1 MALSEWEREL
11 PDAGPDDA
19 GPGAIGGVAF
29 VAAMSGVAFAGM
41 TSVGAGT
48 LAALLAA
55 PWLGACLGIG
65 ECQVFCVWVIGSML
79 PERSKDDDDFQRT
92 AGRAAEGLQA
102 A

>member
-1 MALSEWEREL
+1 MALSKREREL
-11 PDAGPDDA
+11 EAPETASDDA

-65 ECQVFCVWVIGSML
+65 VL
-79 PERSKDDDDFQRT
+79 AARSFRLT
-92 AGRAAEGLQA
+92 APPREARESDALAKRVSGQPAQ
-102 A
+102 

>member
-1 MALSEWEREL
+1 MALSKRQREL
-11 PDAGPDDA
+11 ETPETASDDA

-41 TSVGAGT
+41 TTLGAGT

-65 ECQVFCVWVIGSML
+65 VLAARNIRL
-79 PERSKDDDDFQRT
+79 TARPL
-92 AGRAAEGLQA
+92 AGRDADALAKRVSGQPA
-102 A
+102 Q